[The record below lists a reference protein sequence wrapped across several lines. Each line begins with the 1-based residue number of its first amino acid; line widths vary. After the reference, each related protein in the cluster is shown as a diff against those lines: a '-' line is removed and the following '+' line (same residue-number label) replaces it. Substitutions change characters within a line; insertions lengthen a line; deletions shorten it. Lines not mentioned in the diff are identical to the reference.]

1 LTTLLAWTIIA
12 INIHIEVFGMKTV
25 QMTLDEEL
33 VKEVD
38 RVSAKLHTSRSA
50 FTRMALAAALERYK
64 LDQLEQQ
71 HRQGYAKH
79 PVAAEEFSIWENEHD
94 WGDE

>member
-1 LTTLLAWTIIA
+1 
-12 INIHIEVFGMKTV
+12 MKTV

-50 FTRMALAAALERYK
+50 FTRKALATALERYK

-71 HRQGYAKH
+71 HREGYKKH
-79 PVAAEEFSIWENEHD
+79 PVTVEEFSVWEKEQN